1 MYCQLR
7 VNNYCIDMIITSETD
22 LLADVQRILAP
33 GALFITEPSPDG
45 VNRGTDF
52 RVHVHDG
59 MEHGRSPQGVD
70 LDLGR
75 RRSGGRSGV
84 VRDLVTVAGG
94 GG

>member
-7 VNNYCIDMIITSETD
+7 VNTYCIDMIITSETD
-22 LLADVQRILAP
+22 LLADVAI
-33 GALFITEPSPDG
+33 LFITEPSPDG

-84 VRDLVTVAGG
+84 VRDLVIVAGG